1 MDRRKEKLLPE
12 GLEAADALKGGYEA
26 QVRHDSWRVAVITYA
41 ERFDRKNICRLESR
55 RETDEVFVLMTG
67 KATLF
72 IGREG
77 VPTELEPWKVYN
89 VKQAVWH
96 GICVSPDAKVL
107 ICENDDTGP
116 DNTDYMAYRQD

>member
-1 MDRRKEKLLPE
+1 M
-12 GLEAADALKGGYEA
+12 
-26 QVRHDSWRVAVITYA
+26 
-41 ERFDRKNICRLESR
+41 
-55 RETDEVFVLMTG
+55 
-67 KATLF
+67 
-72 IGREG
+72 
-77 VPTELEPWKVYN
+77 YN